1 VKLLAARLRQADEI
15 IASLAFLPAKA
26 RVAYALLGLAEN
38 LGEET
43 DSGAVECKPD
53 L

>member
-1 VKLLAARLRQADEI
+1 
-15 IASLAFLPAKA
+15 LAFLPAKA